1 MNTSQFLLIHPRHTL
16 GNQELLQSLGCIEPA
31 PTTVLD
37 STVRQYSFVVNGH
50 TVDVDSTAKYQL
62 LPLLLRDR
70 HIEE

>member
-1 MNTSQFLLIHPRHTL
+1 MNAPQFQLIHPRHTL
-16 GNQELLQSLGCIEPA
+16 GNQEFLQSLGCIEPS

-37 STVRQYSFVVNGH
+37 STVRQDSFVVNGH

-62 LPLLLRDR
+62 LPLPSRDR